1 MSDFSNMMVQT
12 PNAYALVR
20 GAAEGP
26 QLLNA
31 FDHALLEAGVGD
43 TNLVKM
49 SSILPPGAEQ
59 VAAFDLPKGALVPVA
74 YAAIERQQPGM
85 IISSAVAVG
94 VPEDPQES
102 GVIMEHHG
110 VKSLDECETVVRQM
124 VKDAFSYRNRALK
137 EIQSIGI
144 EHQVKK
150 CGAAFAGVVL
160 WYK

>member
-1 MSDFSNMMVQT
+1 MSESKLMVPT
-12 PNAYALVR
+12 PNAYALVK

-31 FDHALLEAGVGD
+31 FDNALLEAGVGD

-59 VAAFDLPKGALVPVA
+59 MESFDLPKGALIPVA
-74 YAAIERQQPGM
+74 YAAIERQEPGTV
-85 IISSAVAVG
+85 ISASVAVG
-94 VPEDPQES
+94 IPEDSSQP

-110 VKSLDECETVVRQM
+110 VKSLEDTERIVRQM
-124 VKDAFSYRNRALK
+124 VRDAFDYRNRPLK

-144 EHQVKK
+144 EHTVEQ
-150 CGAAFAGVVL
+150 CGAAFAAVVL